1 MQTKEQEQREAP
13 TSKNKGTSS
22 GKGNCKSNF
31 SGKERPMCPTI
42 IEDII
47 EDFPDLPSTFAFI
60 PRRKRRKRESRDIAS
75 ITKNIEPL
83 IHNPCRDLLDEK
95 TETRKDGN
103 HHA

>member
-13 TSKNKGTSS
+13 ISKNKSISS
-22 GKGNCKSNF
+22 GKGNCKHNF
-31 SGKERPMCPTI
+31 SGKERPTCPSM

-47 EDFPDLPSTFAFI
+47 EGFPDLPSTFAFI

-83 IHNPCRDLLDEK
+83 INNPSSDLLDEQI
-95 TETRKDGN
+95 ETRKDRN